1 MSFMTP
7 EISSEKSRFLLSDY
21 LEEPIECECNGI
33 GLSVGV
39 YDEDSDD
46 EDFEWV
52 YSEFKI
58 GTFEIVE
65 KFHGCLSAS
74 GYLDQTSIFLGDT
87 QADVA
92 QQLLDAF
99 YDGEEQYMS
108 DDEKQERAWLEQ
120 FLTEDEEEA

>member
-7 EISSEKSRFLLSDY
+7 EISSKKSRILLSDY
-21 LEEPIECECNGI
+21 LEEPIDCDCNGI
-33 GLSVGV
+33 HMDVGV
-39 YDEDSDD
+39 YDNDSDD
-46 EDFEWV
+46 EDVQAVCRQFD
-52 YSEFKI
+52 I
-58 GTFEIVE
+58 NCFEIVE

-74 GYLDQTSIFLGDT
+74 GYLDQSSIFIGDT

-108 DDEKQERAWLEQ
+108 EDEKEERAWLEQ
-120 FLTEDEEEA
+120 FLTEDEST

>member
-21 LEEPIECECNGI
+21 LEEPIECNHNGV

-39 YDEDSDD
+39 YDEDNTD
-46 EDFEWV
+46 EEV
-52 YSEFKI
+52 QEVCSKFKI
-58 GTFEIVE
+58 WTFEIVE
-65 KFHGCLSAS
+65 KFYGCLSAS

-87 QADVA
+87 QAEVA
-92 QQLLDAF
+92 QQLIDAF
-99 YDGEEQYMS
+99 YDGEEGYMS

>member
-7 EISSEKSRFLLSDY
+7 EISDHKSRFLLSDY
-21 LEEPIECECNGI
+21 LEEPIDCDCNGI
-33 GLSVGV
+33 HMDVGV
-39 YDEDSDD
+39 YDNDSDD
-46 EDFEWV
+46 EDVQAVCRQFD
-52 YSEFKI
+52 I
-58 GTFEIVE
+58 NCFEIVE

-74 GYLDQTSIFLGDT
+74 GYLDQSSIFLGDT

-108 DDEKQERAWLEQ
+108 EDEKQERAWLEQ
-120 FLTEDEEEA
+120 FLTEEETS

>member
-21 LEEPIECECNGI
+21 LEEPIECNYNGV

-39 YDEDSDD
+39 YDEDNTD
-46 EDFEWV
+46 EEV
-52 YSEFKI
+52 QEVCSKFKI

-87 QADVA
+87 QAEVA
-92 QQLLDAF
+92 QQLIDAF
-99 YDGEEQYMS
+99 YDGEEGYMS

>member
-21 LEEPIECECNGI
+21 LEEPIDCDCNGI
-33 GLSVGV
+33 HMDVGV

-46 EDFEWV
+46 EDVQAVCRQFD
-52 YSEFKI
+52 I
-58 GTFEIVE
+58 NCFEIVE

-74 GYLDQTSIFLGDT
+74 GYLDQSSIFLGDT

-108 DDEKQERAWLEQ
+108 EGEKEERAWLEQ
-120 FLTEDEEEA
+120 FLTEDESA

>member
-7 EISSEKSRFLLSDY
+7 EISSEKSRFLLSEY
-21 LEEPIECECNGI
+21 LEEPTDCDCNGI
-33 GLSVGV
+33 HMDVGV
-39 YDEDSDD
+39 YDNDSDD
-46 EDFEWV
+46 EDVQAVCRQFD
-52 YSEFKI
+52 I
-58 GTFEIVE
+58 NCFEIVE

-74 GYLDQTSIFLGDT
+74 GYLDQSSIFLGDT

-108 DDEKQERAWLEQ
+108 EDEKQERAWLEQ
-120 FLTEDEEEA
+120 FLTEEETS

>member
-21 LEEPIECECNGI
+21 LEEPIDCDCNGI
-33 GLSVGV
+33 HMDVGV
-39 YDEDSDD
+39 YYNYSDD
-46 EDFEWV
+46 EDVQAVCRQFD
-52 YSEFKI
+52 I
-58 GTFEIVE
+58 NCFEIVE

-74 GYLDQTSIFLGDT
+74 GYLDQSSIFIGDT
-87 QADVA
+87 QAEVA

-108 DDEKQERAWLEQ
+108 EDEKQERAWLEQ
-120 FLTEDEEEA
+120 FLTEDEST

>member
-21 LEEPIECECNGI
+21 LEEPIDCDCNGI
-33 GLSVGV
+33 HMDVGV

-46 EDFEWV
+46 EDVQAVCRQFD
-52 YSEFKI
+52 I
-58 GTFEIVE
+58 NCFEIVE

-74 GYLDQTSIFLGDT
+74 GYLDQSSIFLGDT

-108 DDEKQERAWLEQ
+108 EDEKQERAWLEQ
-120 FLTEDEEEA
+120 FLTEDEST

>member
-21 LEEPIECECNGI
+21 LEEPIDCDCNGI
-33 GLSVGV
+33 HMDVGV
-39 YDEDSDD
+39 YDNDSDD
-46 EDFEWV
+46 EDVQAVCRQFD
-52 YSEFKI
+52 I
-58 GTFEIVE
+58 NCFEIVE

-74 GYLDQTSIFLGDT
+74 GYLDQSSIFLGDT

-108 DDEKQERAWLEQ
+108 EDEKEERAWLEQ
-120 FLTEDEEEA
+120 FLTEDEST

>member
-21 LEEPIECECNGI
+21 LEEPIDCDCNGI
-33 GLSVGV
+33 HMDVGV

-46 EDFEWV
+46 EDFEYV
-52 YSEFKI
+52 CDKFKI
-58 GTFEIVE
+58 WTFEIVE

-74 GYLDQTSIFLGDT
+74 GYLDQSSIFLGDT

-108 DDEKQERAWLEQ
+108 EDGKQEQAWLEQ
-120 FLTEDEEEA
+120 FLTEEETS

>member
-21 LEEPIECECNGI
+21 LEEPIDCDCNGI
-33 GLSVGV
+33 HMDVGV
-39 YDEDSDD
+39 YDNDSED
-46 EDFEWV
+46 EDVQSVCRQFDIN
-52 YSEFKI
+52 Y
-58 GTFEIVE
+58 FEIVE

-74 GYLDQTSIFLGDT
+74 GYLDQSSIFLGDT

-108 DDEKQERAWLEQ
+108 EDEKEEQAWLE
-120 FLTEDEEEA
+120 